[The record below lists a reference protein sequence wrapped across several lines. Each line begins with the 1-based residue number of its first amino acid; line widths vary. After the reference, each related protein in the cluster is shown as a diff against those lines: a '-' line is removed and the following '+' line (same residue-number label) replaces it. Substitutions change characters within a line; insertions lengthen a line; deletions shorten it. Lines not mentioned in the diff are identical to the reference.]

1 FSVALSG
8 TVLAR
13 CPACAR
19 NFANFYCH
27 NICSPN
33 QSLFTNVTRVISLPP
48 VLPGL
53 PPRSAV
59 VEYQCFYRQEF
70 AD

>member
-1 FSVALSG
+1 LSVALSG

-19 NFANFYCH
+19 NFANLYCN

-33 QSLFTNVTRVISLPP
+33 QSLFTNVTRIVNHTLAQGTPQ
-48 VLPGL
+48 L
-53 PPRSAV
+53 AV
-59 VEYQCFYRQEF
+59 VEYQCFYRQDF

>member
-1 FSVALSG
+1 LSVALSG
-8 TVLAR
+8 TVLSR

-19 NFANFYCH
+19 NFANLYCN

-33 QSLFTNVTRVISLPP
+33 QSLFTNVTRIVNRTSPQGTPQL
-48 VLPGL
+48 
-53 PPRSAV
+53 AV
-59 VEYQCFYRQEF
+59 VEYQCFYRQDY